1 MEKPTSDLAAI
12 HLSTAA
18 LPERDRVEMWRE
30 LFARRMMRVDLE
42 PLRDR
47 PLESEISLRA
57 LPGLRMVT
65 STLSAGRLQRRGELL
80 ADGRDDLTLFVSLG
94 GDCVVSHRGR
104 KVALARGEGVLMSAC
119 EPAETLHVDMKG
131 VGIAV
136 PRAAL
141 APLVRNIDGALAQ
154 PIPPG
159 TEALR
164 LLLGYLKI
172 LHEDPTLTD
181 PRVCGLL
188 VTHIY
193 DVLAVLLGATR
204 DGAAL
209 AARRGLRA
217 ARLHAIKRDVDTNLA
232 EPGALTIASIAA
244 RHRVTP
250 RYIQM
255 LFESEGTTFSDYVR
269 NLRLDRARRM
279 LADPRYCAHGI
290 GTVAFACGF
299 SDASYFGRAFRHR
312 YGVTPSDVRG
322 AARLKF
328 GAS

>member
-42 PLRDR
+42 PLHNR

-65 STLSAGRLQRRGELL
+65 STLSGGRLQRRGELL
-80 ADGRDDLTLFVSLG
+80 ADGRDDLTLFVSFS
-94 GDCVVSHRGR
+94 GDCVVSQRGR
-104 KVALARGEGVLMSAC
+104 EVALAPGVAVLMSAS
-119 EPAETLHVDMKG
+119 EPAETVHLDMKG

-136 PRAAL
+136 PRMAL
-141 APLVRNIDGALAQ
+141 APLVRNIDGAFVQ

-159 TEALR
+159 TEALK
-164 LLLGYLKI
+164 LLLGYLKV
-172 LHEDPTLTD
+172 LQEDHALTD
-181 PRVCGLL
+181 PRVGGLL

-193 DVLAVLLGATR
+193 DVLAILLGATR

-217 ARLHAIKRDVDTNLA
+217 ARLHAVKRDVDNNLA
-232 EPGALTIASIAA
+232 EPGALAISSIAA
-244 RHRVTP
+244 RHRITP
-250 RYIQM
+250 RYVQM
-255 LFESEGTTFSDYVR
+255 LFESEGTTYSDYVR
-269 NLRLDRARRM
+269 NLRLARARQM
-279 LADPRYCAHGI
+279 LGDPRYTGHGI
-290 GTVAFACGF
+290 GAIAFTCGF
-299 SDASYFGRAFRHR
+299 SDPSYFGRAFRRR
-312 YGVTPSDVRG
+312 YGATPSDIRG

-328 GAS
+328 GVN